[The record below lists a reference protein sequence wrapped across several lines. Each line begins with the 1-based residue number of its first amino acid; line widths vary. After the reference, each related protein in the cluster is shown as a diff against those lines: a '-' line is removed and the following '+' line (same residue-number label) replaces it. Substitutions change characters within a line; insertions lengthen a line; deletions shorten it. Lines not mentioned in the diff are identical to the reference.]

1 MKKPSKLLIGLAL
14 AAAGVLGAGSAFAHG
29 FNHGPRVSIGFG
41 FGPYWGG
48 PGYWG
53 PGYWG
58 PGYWGPPYYPY
69 YAAPVYAPVVVA
81 PPAPAQYVERDQP
94 LQSGYWYYCETS
106 RGYYPYVRDCPS
118 GWKAVPPAPPPAQ

>member
-14 AAAGVLGAGSAFAHG
+14 AAAGVLGAGSAFAWNRG
-29 FNHGPRVSIGFG
+29 GPRVFVGFNV
-41 FGPYWGG
+41 GPYWGG

>member
-1 MKKPSKLLIGLAL
+1 MKTPSKLLIGLAL
-14 AAAGVLGAGSAFAHG
+14 AAAGVLGASSALAQHRFHG
-29 FNHGPRVSIGFG
+29 GPRVSIGFG
-41 FGPYWGG
+41 FGPYWG

-58 PGYWGPPYYPY
+58 APYYPY
-69 YAAPVYAPVVVA
+69 YPAPMYYPPVVVA
-81 PPAPAQYVERDQP
+81 APPGPTQYVERSDQP

-106 RGYYPYVRDCPS
+106 RGYYPYVRDCAS